1 MKLILTQEVDG
12 LGAPGDVVEVKD
24 GYGRN
29 YLVPRGLGIR
39 WTRGGEK
46 TIESIKSARTARAA
60 RDADHAK
67 EIKTKLEASAV
78 SVKVRSG
85 AGGRLFGA
93 VTTAE
98 IADAITEVSGAP
110 VDRRTIVV
118 DPAHQGARCPRGVGQ
133 AARRGVGQGRPQR
146 DPGLTHTALPAR
158 PAPSGG
164 RAALHFPGWC
174 RVLPES
180 PLQRGSRRFLAEA
193 SARKRQGRPVSTALS
208 RPCGRWPGPARR
220 RP

>member
-46 TIESIKSARTARAA
+46 TVESIKTARSARAA

-67 EIKTKLEASAV
+67 EIKTKIEGSSVA
-78 SVKVRSG
+78 VKVRSG
-85 AGGRLFGA
+85 EGGRLFGA

-98 IADAITEVSGAP
+98 IADAISEVSGET

-118 DPAHQGARCPRGVGQ
+118 ANPIKSLGAHEVSVKLHDEVSATVALNVVPA
-133 AARRGVGQGRPQR
+133 
-146 DPGLTHTALPAR
+146 
-158 PAPSGG
+158 
-164 RAALHFPGWC
+164 
-174 RVLPES
+174 
-180 PLQRGSRRFLAEA
+180 
-193 SARKRQGRPVSTALS
+193 
-208 RPCGRWPGPARR
+208 
-220 RP
+220 

>member
-46 TIESIKSARTARAA
+46 TIESIKTARASRAA
-60 RDADHAK
+60 RDESHAL
-67 EIKTKLEASAV
+67 EIKGKLEANAV
-78 SVKVRSG
+78 NVKVRAG

-98 IADAITEVSGAP
+98 IADAISAVSGEA

-118 DPAHQGARCPRGVGQ
+118 TNPIKSLGAHQVSVKLHDEVSATV
-133 AARRGVGQGRPQR
+133 
-146 DPGLTHTALPAR
+146 ALNVVPA
-158 PAPSGG
+158 
-164 RAALHFPGWC
+164 
-174 RVLPES
+174 
-180 PLQRGSRRFLAEA
+180 
-193 SARKRQGRPVSTALS
+193 
-208 RPCGRWPGPARR
+208 
-220 RP
+220 